1 MGSEAR
7 VTEVRF
13 DPEELVSQLVAILFA
28 SGEAVERGAVQRTLG
43 ITGHQLGLVLDCAR
57 ERGTPGLMIQEHDEG
72 LRLVTSPETAL
83 FVRRFLQAGNATRLS
98 PAALESL
105 AVIAY
110 SQPAT
115 RAQVQ
120 EARGVHS
127 DGAIETLLQHG
138 LITEIGRADGPGR
151 PALFETTPECLALL
165 GISSLRDLPSLT
177 APEPGSSSEP
187 IRLPTREG
195 PPHPL

>member
-1 MGSEAR
+1 MTDG
-7 VTEVRF
+7 RF
-13 DPEELVSQLVAILFA
+13 DPEELLPQLVAILFA
-28 SGEAVERGAVQRTLG
+28 AGDTVERKAVQRTLG
-43 ITGHQLGLVLDCAR
+43 LTGHQLGQVLTYAHDQ
-57 ERGTPGLMIQEHDEG
+57 GVPGLMIQEYAEA

-83 FVRRFLQAGNATRLS
+83 VVRRFLQAGNATRLS

-120 EARGVHS
+120 EARGVNS

-138 LITEIGRADGPGR
+138 LIVEIGRADGPGR

-165 GISSLRDLPSLT
+165 GIPSLRDLPPLAGEQDS
-177 APEPGSSSEP
+177 GSANEP
-187 IRLPTREG
+187 IRLPTNLT

>member
-1 MGSEAR
+1 MIDG
-7 VTEVRF
+7 RF
-13 DPEELVSQLVAILFA
+13 DAEELLPQLVAILFA
-28 SGEAVERGAVQRTLG
+28 AGDAVERSAVQRALG
-43 ITGHQLGLVLDCAR
+43 VSGHQLGQVLTCAR
-57 ERGTPGLMIQEHDEG
+57 DQGVPGLMIQEHDDA

-83 FVRRFLQAGNATRLS
+83 VVHRFLQAGNATRLS

-120 EARGVHS
+120 EARGVNS

-138 LITEIGRADGPGR
+138 LIVEIGRADGPGR

-165 GISSLRDLPSLT
+165 GISSLRDLPPLT
-177 APEPGSSSEP
+177 GDHDSGSANAP
-187 IRLPTREG
+187 IRLPTSSA

>member
-1 MGSEAR
+1 
-7 VTEVRF
+7 VTDGRF
-13 DPEELVSQLVAILFA
+13 DAEELVPQLVAILFA
-28 SGEAVERGAVQRTLG
+28 AGDAVERSAVQLTLG
-43 ITGHQLGLVLDCAR
+43 VTGRQLDRMLTCAR
-57 ERGTPGLMIQEHDEG
+57 DQGVPGLMIQEHDDA

-83 FVRRFLQAGNATRLS
+83 VVRRFLQAGNAIRLS

-120 EARGVHS
+120 EARGVNS

-138 LITEIGRADGPGR
+138 LIVEIGRADGPGR

-165 GISSLRDLPSLT
+165 GISSLRDLPPLT
-177 APEPGSSSEP
+177 GEPDSGSANEP
-187 IRLPTREG
+187 IRLPTNLT